1 MLLGLGLSLVLGLV
15 LLVLGLSSSL
25 LSDKQRGQVLADAAS
40 LSVANWYAQALNY
53 QAYANRA
60 ILANEVMM
68 AQSLTAL
75 AWSKHAETL
84 VNNTGSFASFL
95 PALRV
100 LAGWASQAAQASR
113 VSAELAARTEI
124 PIRSGYT
131 RVLAASQEAMR
142 LAVNPFATQT
152 LVNEVVW
159 SGDRRFF
166 GQYLPSSDVSAY
178 YRLVKTYAGGE
189 RAPFASLVTGE
200 LDSFTR
206 ARGYTQRLYL
216 LPTTSCIPTSIDRLF
231 HRMVRRGGTALSADY
246 SEWEA
251 IDTLSAHQWRRR
263 SWWNRTCGGHR
274 EAFPMAWGASDASVP
289 VRPGV
294 AAHGGSGINPS
305 ARSLASGSS
314 AAITG
319 YLGLSAYRD
328 LSQTSPEQR
337 KAAGAFRIPV
347 LVRLPARNTL
357 ADRLFAQSSQS
368 LTTQAMGSALWSLS
382 TAEVR
387 FVDLQ
392 GQNLPNLFLPF
403 WRVQRVSSSLADQ
416 AAALAV
422 ANARKE
428 N

>member
-1 MLLGLGLSLVLGLV
+1 MLRRPPQWFVMLMGLGLSLVLGLV

-131 RVLAASQEAMR
+131 RVIAASQEAMR

-178 YRLVKTYAGGE
+178 YRLVKTYAGEE
-189 RAPFASLVTGE
+189 RAHFANLVTGE

-294 AAHGGSGINPS
+294 AAHGGSDINPS

-328 LSQTSPEQR
+328 L
-337 KAAGAFRIPV
+337 
-347 LVRLPARNTL
+347 
-357 ADRLFAQSSQS
+357 
-368 LTTQAMGSALWSLS
+368 
-382 TAEVR
+382 
-387 FVDLQ
+387 
-392 GQNLPNLFLPF
+392 
-403 WRVQRVSSSLADQ
+403 
-416 AAALAV
+416 
-422 ANARKE
+422 
-428 N
+428 

>member
-1 MLLGLGLSLVLGLV
+1 MLMGLGLSLVLGLV

-159 SGDRRFF
+159 
-166 GQYLPSSDVSAY
+166 
-178 YRLVKTYAGGE
+178 
-189 RAPFASLVTGE
+189 
-200 LDSFTR
+200 
-206 ARGYTQRLYL
+206 
-216 LPTTSCIPTSIDRLF
+216 
-231 HRMVRRGGTALSADY
+231 
-246 SEWEA
+246 
-251 IDTLSAHQWRRR
+251 
-263 SWWNRTCGGHR
+263 
-274 EAFPMAWGASDASVP
+274 
-289 VRPGV
+289 
-294 AAHGGSGINPS
+294 
-305 ARSLASGSS
+305 
-314 AAITG
+314 
-319 YLGLSAYRD
+319 
-328 LSQTSPEQR
+328 
-337 KAAGAFRIPV
+337 
-347 LVRLPARNTL
+347 
-357 ADRLFAQSSQS
+357 
-368 LTTQAMGSALWSLS
+368 
-382 TAEVR
+382 
-387 FVDLQ
+387 
-392 GQNLPNLFLPF
+392 
-403 WRVQRVSSSLADQ
+403 
-416 AAALAV
+416 
-422 ANARKE
+422 
-428 N
+428 

>member
-1 MLLGLGLSLVLGLV
+1 
-15 LLVLGLSSSL
+15 
-25 LSDKQRGQVLADAAS
+25 
-40 LSVANWYAQALNY
+40 
-53 QAYANRA
+53 
-60 ILANEVMM
+60 M

-178 YRLVKTYAGGE
+178 YRLVKTYAGEE
-189 RAPFASLVTGE
+189 RAPFANLVTGE

-274 EAFPMAWGASDASVP
+274 EAFPMAWRIRCVSACSSWCC
-289 VRPGV
+289 RPWVLGHQPLGPQSCQWV
-294 AAHGGSGINPS
+294 FSGHHG
-305 ARSLASGSS
+305 
-314 AAITG
+314 
-319 YLGLSAYRD
+319 
-328 LSQTSPEQR
+328 
-337 KAAGAFRIPV
+337 
-347 LVRLPARNTL
+347 LP
-357 ADRLFAQSSQS
+357 
-368 LTTQAMGSALWSLS
+368 WPIC
-382 TAEVR
+382 
-387 FVDLQ
+387 
-392 GQNLPNLFLPF
+392 LP
-403 WRVQRVSSSLADQ
+403 
-416 AAALAV
+416 
-422 ANARKE
+422 
-428 N
+428 